1 MEASLAAWG
10 CRLRIESEAEEPDL
24 EVWKAVH
31 DIAKAKSCKMPQD
44 LHALVERLP
53 YVICRRVVIRAPFAS
68 VLFRTSGTA
77 YPNIPSKYL
86 ENHLAHSCTQC
97 STRTL
102 MYMC

>member
-31 DIAKAKSCKMPQD
+31 DIEKEKSCKMPQD

-53 YVICRRVVIRAPFAS
+53 YVICRRVVIRALLRVYCSGRPER
-68 VLFRTSGTA
+68 RT
-77 YPNIPSKYL
+77 PIYL
-86 ENHLAHSCTQC
+86 ENTSKTI
-97 STRTL
+97 
-102 MYMC
+102 